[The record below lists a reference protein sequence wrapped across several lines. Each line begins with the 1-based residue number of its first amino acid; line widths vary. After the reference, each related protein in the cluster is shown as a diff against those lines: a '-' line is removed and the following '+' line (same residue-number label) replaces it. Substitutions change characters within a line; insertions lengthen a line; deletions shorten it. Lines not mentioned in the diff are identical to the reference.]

1 MAYKQG
7 IWKRCSIP
15 ISPSCVGLL
24 ASSSTSDDILQTGFD
39 GFVRSNPLSDK
50 FDVQEFHHVE
60 LYCGDATNTYKR
72 FSRGLGMK
80 LIAKSDL
87 STGNVDYSTYCLAS
101 GGMKMLFTATSAPR
115 RGSTTDDSGNG
126 MPEHLSAMARGTVS
140 TNQGDDDGNNECVH
154 PFPNFDGVKCQNFFE
169 EHGLGVRA
177 IAIEV
182 GDVSAAY
189 KAMVN
194 NGATAFLAPMTVS
207 DKVQGGYIDIAE
219 VSLYGDVVL
228 RLVNTAAF
236 SGTFL
241 PNFVN
246 VTSASDNETF
256 GIDRLDHIVGN
267 VWELEPVQSSIM
279 AMTGFHTFAE
289 FVAEDVGTVDS
300 GLNSVV
306 LASNNEKVL
315 LPINEPTFGT
325 RKKSQIQTFLEY
337 NKGAGVQHMALFTSD
352 IFKTMRKMRAAS
364 QDGGFEFLAT
374 QPTSYYKNL
383 PKRIGDDALTL
394 DQLRQAEELGLLVDR
409 DDQGILLQ
417 IFSRPVSD
425 RPTLFLEII
434 QRVGCDAPGC
444 GGFGKGNFKDL
455 FKSIQ
460 DYEDTL
466 QR

>member
-1 MAYKQG
+1 M
-7 IWKRCSIP
+7 
-15 ISPSCVGLL
+15 
-24 ASSSTSDDILQTGFD
+24 GFD
-39 GFVRSNPLSDK
+39 GFARSNPLSDK
-50 FDVQEFHHVE
+50 FDAREFHHVE
-60 LYCGDATNTYKR
+60 FYCGDATNTYKR

-80 LIAKSDL
+80 LVAKSDL
-87 STGNVDYSTYCLAS
+87 STGNVDHSTYCLES
-101 GGMKMLFTATSAPR
+101 GGMKMLFTATSPNPR
-115 RGSTTDDSGNG
+115 RRSTTDSGNDG
-126 MPEHLSAMARGTVS
+126 MPEHLSVMAGGIAS
-140 TNQGDDDGNNECVH
+140 TNHGDDDGDDECVC
-154 PFPNFDGVKCQNFFE
+154 PFPNFDGVKCHNFFE
-169 EHGLGVRA
+169 KHGLGVRA

-189 KAMVN
+189 KAMVD
-194 NGATAFLAPMTVS
+194 NGATVVLVPTTVS
-207 DKVQGGYIDIAE
+207 DKVQGGSIDIAE

-228 RLVNTAAF
+228 RLVNADAF

-241 PNFVN
+241 PNFEDVI
-246 VTSASDNETF
+246 SAGGDETF
-256 GIDRLDHIVGN
+256 GIDRFDHIVGN
-267 VWELEPVQSSIM
+267 VWELEPVLSSIM
-279 AMTGFHTFAE
+279 EMTGFHTFAE

-306 LASNNEKVL
+306 LASNNEKIL
-315 LPINEPTFGT
+315 LPLNEPTFGT
-325 RKKSQIQTFLEY
+325 RKKSQIQTYLEH
-337 NKGAGVQHMALFTSD
+337 NNGAGVQHMALFTSD

-364 QDGGFEFLAT
+364 QDGGFEFMAT
-374 QPTSYYKNL
+374 QPTSYYKNI
-383 PKRIGDDALTL
+383 PNRIGDDALTS

-417 IFSRPVSD
+417 IFTRPVSD

-460 DYEDTL
+460 DYEDNL